1 MYVSRVMLME
11 LTLLTIFPITQ
22 SKNLIE
28 WCGGWWGALFEDP
41 VLVAILFMA
50 QTGNILQDVVYVQVP
65 RYGAVCLLAR
75 ILRSKRER
83 VKMRVTLLLL
93 LVI

>member
-1 MYVSRVMLME
+1 
-11 LTLLTIFPITQ
+11 
-22 SKNLIE
+22 
-28 WCGGWWGALFEDP
+28 
-41 VLVAILFMA
+41 MA
-50 QTGNILQDVVYVQVP
+50 QTDNILQDVVYVQVL

-93 LVI
+93 LVIQ